1 MEPLAGLAGTRVLV
15 TGGTGFLGEHVL
27 RLGQAAGAHL
37 WNLGSREGVV
47 RGVNYLIGD
56 LRDRTAIEQALDTAR
71 PAIVVHLAIAGGT
84 YGSADFAE
92 MMAVNVV
99 GTDTLTSAMIQR
111 GGMQLVATGTAYEY
125 AERAEPLTED
135 TPLGPSNPYS
145 ITKAAASLVLGFHA
159 RELPTSLLR
168 IFNAYGPGER
178 DPRLLPFLV
187 NQVREGRHVDVTACE
202 QVRDFLYI
210 AEAAEAVWRAALRP
224 VEAGALRVLNVGTG
238 KGVPLR
244 RFVDLIVENLRRHG
258 LNPDI
263 RFGARP
269 YRPGE
274 AMHVVA
280 DVTRLRSTL
289 GWLPSLPLE
298 TGVQRAVDSILVNT
312 H

>member
-1 MEPLAGLAGTRVLV
+1 M
-15 TGGTGFLGEHVL
+15 
-27 RLGQAAGAHL
+27 
-37 WNLGSREGVV
+37 
-47 RGVNYLIGD
+47 
-56 LRDRTAIEQALDTAR
+56 
-71 PAIVVHLAIAGGT
+71 
-84 YGSADFAE
+84 
-92 MMAVNVV
+92 
-99 GTDTLTSAMIQR
+99 
-111 GGMQLVATGTAYEY
+111 
-125 AERAEPLTED
+125 
-135 TPLGPSNPYS
+135 
-145 ITKAAASLVLGFHA
+145 
-159 RELPTSLLR
+159 
-168 IFNAYGPGER
+168 
-178 DPRLLPFLV
+178 
-187 NQVREGRHVDVTACE
+187 
-202 QVRDFLYI
+202 
-210 AEAAEAVWRAALRP
+210 
-224 VEAGALRVLNVGTG
+224 RVLNVGTG